1 MVASRVEPP
10 RDEAELLARCRA
22 LEGLDV
28 DELARRC
35 GRSVAGPT
43 VRTKGKVGELL
54 EHALGATAGTSNE
67 PDFVELGVELKT
79 IPVRPDG
86 RVRESTYVSAFSLAD
101 VDVMEWA
108 TSSARRK
115 LARVLWVPIV
125 HDDARRVGRAALWS
139 PSPEEALVL
148 AADFDELIGR
158 IAIGGIEGLDAR
170 VGEALQ
176 LRPKAPDGQK
186 RAIALG
192 PEGERIPSVPLGFYL
207 RARFTERLLRAA
219 LDRA

>member
-1 MVASRVEPP
+1 MARSADPP
-10 RDEAELLARCRA
+10 RDTAELRARAAA

-28 DELARRC
+28 EALAARL
-35 GRSVAGPT
+35 GRTVGGPA

-54 EHALGATAGTSNE
+54 ERALGATAGTSSE

-86 RVRESTYVSAFSLAD
+86 RVRESTFVSAFSLAH
-101 VDVMEWA
+101 VDEMEWE
-108 TSSARRK
+108 TSAVRRK

-125 HDDARRVGRAALWS
+125 HADRRTIGRATLWS
-139 PSPEEALVL
+139 PGPEDERTL

-158 IAIGGIEGLDAR
+158 IAIGGIEGVDAR

-176 LRPKAPDGQK
+176 LRPKAADGTK
-186 RAIALG
+186 RAVALG
-192 PEGERIPSVPLGFYL
+192 PDGERIASVPLGFYL

-219 LDRA
+219 RAGA

>member
-1 MVASRVEPP
+1 MVDPP
-10 RDEAELLARCRA
+10 RDVETLLARCEELR
-22 LEGLDV
+22 GLSV
-28 DELARRC
+28 DEVARRAGC
-35 GRSVAGPT
+35 SVAGPA

-54 EHALGATAGTSNE
+54 ERALGATAGTSNE

-86 RVRESTYVSAFSLAD
+86 RPRESTFVAAFALAD
-101 VDVMEWA
+101 VDSMEWE
-108 TSSARRK
+108 TSSVRRK
-115 LARVLWVPIV
+115 LACVLWVPIV
-125 HDDARRVGRAALWS
+125 HDDHARRVGRALLWS
-139 PSPEEALVL
+139 PSDDQVRVL
-148 AADFDELIGR
+148 RADFDELIGR

-176 LRPKAPDGQK
+176 LRPKAADG
-186 RAIALG
+186 RRRSVALG

-219 LDRA
+219 RDPS